1 MQYEITIY
9 PYLGMKGFMSSQPS
23 KPPTILAPAGDT
35 HSFLAAIAAGADAIY
50 CGLKIFSARM
60 EAGNFSIEDLA
71 RLTKL
76 AHSKGIQVYVAFNSI
91 IKESETDK
99 VLRILDKL
107 TRYADV
113 DALIIQDTAMVSL
126 AGQAGFKG
134 QLHLSTLGNCTHPAG
149 LEAAQK
155 AGFSRVVLPREFNLD
170 EIRAMAAAVPGT
182 MDLEVF
188 VHGAL
193 CYSVSG
199 RCYWSSWFGGK
210 SALRGRCVQPCRR
223 LYEQNG
229 KKARHFSCMDLS
241 ADVLAKV
248 LKEIPNISTW
258 KIEGRKKSPHYVY
271 YTVMAY
277 KLLRDA
283 PDQKKQALSFLGYA
297 LGRQGSHYNLLSH
310 RVSNPLDHGSETGS
324 GLFLGRIKNPENP
337 YFISREALLPG
348 DLLRIG
354 YEEESFH
361 QIQKVTRAIPKKG
374 KYFLSSQKGKR
385 IKKGTS
391 VFIIDRRGQELESK
405 LARLGAELSEIPK
418 ITIKPSNLSVTHKNA
433 GGNVKSSSQTIGHRR
448 KRQPDI
454 YEMDVFR
461 NKPPVLK
468 TRHDTGFWIS
478 ANNYGIKAQ
487 AQAWLW
493 LDPVLFPEEEK
504 ICRNYIKTALKK
516 GAKNFVLN
524 SPWQIT
530 LFDNPQKLNIWAGPF
545 CNITN
550 CLAVEMLKRQGFSG
564 AIVSPEL
571 DSQTLLSL
579 PGRCSLP
586 LGAVCRA
593 NWPLAISRIA
603 APDLDLGKGFTSPMG
618 EIAWTSK
625 HNATYHTFPNWPLD
639 LSSKTGELKQA
650 GFVML
655 VNLFENI
662 PKGIRM
668 KLRPGTWNWHLKLL

>member
-1 MQYEITIY
+1 
-9 PYLGMKGFMSSQPS
+9 
-23 KPPTILAPAGDT
+23 
-35 HSFLAAIAAGADAIY
+35 
-50 CGLKIFSARM
+50 M
-60 EAGNFSIEDLA
+60 EADNFSIEELA

-76 AHSKGIQVYVAFNSI
+76 AHSKGIQVYVAFNAI

-107 TRYADV
+107 TRYADA

-134 QLHLSTLGNCTHPAG
+134 KLHLSTLGNCTHPAG

-155 AGFSRVVLPREFNLD
+155 VGFSRVVLPREFSLD
-170 EIRAMAAAVPGT
+170 DIRAMAAAAPGT

-229 KKARHFSCMDLS
+229 KKARYFSCLDLS

-283 PDQKKQALSFLGYA
+283 PDQKKQALSFLEYA
-297 LGRQGSHYNLLSH
+297 LGRPGSHYNLLSH
-310 RVSNPLDHGSETGS
+310 RMLNPLEHASETGS
-324 GLFLGRIKNPENP
+324 GLFLGRIKNPEDP

-354 YEEESFH
+354 YEEETFH

-374 KYFLSSQKGKR
+374 KYFLSSPKGRR
-385 IKKGTS
+385 IHKGTS
-391 VFIIDRRGQELESK
+391 VFLIDRRGSELEEK
-405 LARLGAELSEIPK
+405 LSRLGAELGEISK
-418 ITIKPSNLSVTHKNA
+418 VTIRPSNLSSIHKNA
-433 GGNVKSSSQTIGHRR
+433 GGRVKSPDQASGHRG
-448 KRQPDI
+448 KKQPDI

-461 NKPPVLK
+461 KQSPALK
-468 TRHDTGFWIS
+468 THNDTGFWIS
-478 ANNYGIKAQ
+478 ANSYGIKAP
-487 AQAWLW
+487 ARSWLW

-504 ICRNYIKTALKK
+504 ICQNYVRIALKK

-530 LFDNPQKLNIWAGPF
+530 LFDTPQRLNIWAGPF

-550 CLAVEMLKRQGFSG
+550 CLAVELLKSKGFSG

-571 DSQTLLSL
+571 ESQTLLSL
-579 PGRCSLP
+579 PGRCCLP

-603 APDLDLGKGFTSPMG
+603 APDLDLGKDFTSPMG
-618 EIAWTSK
+618 EAAWTSK
-625 HNATYHTFPNWPLD
+625 YNATYHTFPNWPLD
-639 LSSKTGELKQA
+639 LSSKTDELKQA

-668 KLRPGTWNWHLKLL
+668 KPRPGTWNWHLKLL

>member
-1 MQYEITIY
+1 
-9 PYLGMKGFMSSQPS
+9 MKGLMSSQPS
-23 KPPTILAPAGDT
+23 KPPIILAPAGDT

-60 EAGNFSIEDLA
+60 EAGNFSIEELA
-71 RLTKL
+71 RLTKF
-76 AHSKGIQVYVAFNSI
+76 AHSKGVQVYVAFNSI
-91 IKESETDK
+91 IKESETEK

-155 AGFSRVVLPREFNLD
+155 TGFSRVVLPREFNLD
-170 EIRAMAAAVPGT
+170 EIRAMAAAAPGN
-182 MDLEVF
+182 MDLEIF

-210 SALRGRCVQPCRR
+210 SSLRGRCVQPCRR

-229 KKARHFSCMDLS
+229 KKARYFSCMDLS

-283 PDQKKQALSFLGYA
+283 PDQKKQALSFLAYA
-297 LGRQGSHYNLLSH
+297 LGREGSHYNLLSH

-374 KYFLSSQKGKR
+374 KYFLSSKKGKR

-391 VFIIDRRGQELESK
+391 VFIIDRRGRELETK
-405 LARLGAELSEIPK
+405 LSRLGAELSEIPK
-418 ITIKPSNLSVTHKNA
+418 VTIKPSTLSVTHKNA
-433 GGNVKSSSQTIGHRR
+433 GGSVTSSSPTSGHRR

-461 NKPPVLK
+461 KKPSGLK
-468 TRHDTGFWIS
+468 THNDTGFWIS
-478 ANNYGIKAQ
+478 ANSYGIKVQ

-493 LDPVLFPEEEK
+493 LDPVLFPDEEK
-504 ICRNYIKTALKK
+504 ICQNYIKTALKK

-530 LFDNPQKLNIWAGPF
+530 LFDNPQRLNIWAGPF

-564 AIVSPEL
+564 AIISPEL

-579 PGRCSLP
+579 PGRCCLP

-655 VNLFENI
+655 VNIFENI

-668 KLRPGTWNWHLKLL
+668 KSRPGTWNWHLKLL

>member
-1 MQYEITIY
+1 MTC
-9 PYLGMKGFMSSQPS
+9 QPS
-23 KPPTILAPAGDT
+23 KQPTILAPAGDIQ
-35 HSFLAAIAAGADAIY
+35 SFLAAIAAGADAIY

-60 EAGNFSIEDLA
+60 EADNFSIEELA
-71 RLTKL
+71 RVTKL

-91 IKESETDK
+91 IKEDETDK

-107 TRYADV
+107 ARYADV

-134 QLHLSTLGNCTHPAG
+134 KLHLSTLGNCTHPAG
-149 LEAAQK
+149 LAAAQK
-155 AGFSRVVLPREFNLD
+155 SGFSRVVLPREFSLD

-188 VHGAL
+188 IHGAL

-229 KKARHFSCMDLS
+229 KKARYFSCMDLS

-277 KLLRDA
+277 RLLRDS
-283 PDQKKQALSFLGYA
+283 PDQKNQALSFLAYA
-297 LGRQGSHYNLLSH
+297 LGREGSHYNLLSH
-310 RVSNPLDHGSETGS
+310 RISNPLNHASETGS

-354 YEEESFH
+354 YEEETFH

-374 KYFLSSQKGKR
+374 KYFLAAKKDRR
-385 IKKGTS
+385 INKDTS
-391 VFIIDRRGQELESK
+391 VFLIDRRGSELEEK
-405 LARLGAELSEIPK
+405 LSSLASELGEIPK
-418 ITIKPSNLSVTHKNA
+418 ITIKPLNSSTLGKRPADS
-433 GGNVKSSSQTIGHRR
+433 VKSPGKRSGHGG
-448 KRQPDI
+448 KKQPDI

-461 NKPPVLK
+461 KHPPALK
-468 TRHDTGFWIS
+468 THNDTGFWIS
-478 ANNYGIKAQ
+478 ANNYGIKAPPR
-487 AQAWLW
+487 AWLW

-504 ICRNYIKTALKK
+504 ICQNYVKTALKK

-524 SPWQIT
+524 SPWQIA
-530 LFDNPQKLNIWAGPF
+530 LFDDPQRLNIWAGPF

-550 CLAVEMLKRQGFSG
+550 CLAVEMLKRIGFSG

-571 DSQTLLSL
+571 ESKTLLSL
-579 PGRCSLP
+579 PECSCLP

-593 NWPLAISRIA
+593 NWPVAISRIA
-603 APDLDLGKGFTSPMG
+603 APDLDIGKDFTSPMG
-618 EIAWTSK
+618 EVAWTSK
-625 HNATYHTFPNWPLD
+625 YNATYHTFPNWPLD
-639 LSSKTGELKQA
+639 LSSKTDELKQA

-668 KLRPGTWNWHLKLL
+668 KSRPGTWNWHLKLL

>member
-1 MQYEITIY
+1 MT
-9 PYLGMKGFMSSQPS
+9 SQPLNR
-23 KPPTILAPAGDT
+23 PILLAPAGDT
-35 HSFLAAIAAGADAIY
+35 HSFLAAVAAGADAIY

-60 EAGNFSIEDLA
+60 EAGNFSIEELA
-71 RLTKL
+71 RLTLL
-76 AHSKGIQVYVAFNSI
+76 AHAKGIQVYVAFNSI

-107 TRYADV
+107 TRHTDV
-113 DALIIQDTAMVSL
+113 DALIIQDIAMVSL
-126 AGQAGFKG
+126 ARQVGFKG
-134 QLHLSTLGNCTHPAG
+134 KLHLSTLGNCTHPAG

-155 AGFSRVVLPREFNLD
+155 AGFSRVVLPREFSFD
-170 EIRAMAAAVPGT
+170 DIRAMAAAVPDT

-188 VHGAL
+188 IHGAL

-229 KKARHFSCMDLS
+229 KKARYFSCMDLS

-283 PDQKKQALSFLGYA
+283 PEQKKQALSFLSYA
-297 LGRQGSHYNLLSH
+297 LGRQGCHYNLLSH
-310 RVSNPLDHGSETGS
+310 RISSPLDHASDTGS
-324 GLFLGRIKNPENP
+324 GLFLGRIKNPESP
-337 YFISREALLPG
+337 YFITREALVPG

-354 YEEESFH
+354 YEEDSFH

-374 KYFLSSQKGKR
+374 KYFLAG
-385 IKKGTS
+385 KKGRRINKGTA
-391 VFIIDRRGQELESK
+391 VFMIDRKGRELQAQLSDLETE
-405 LARLGAELSEIPK
+405 LGNIAKIKIQPAGKPIPHKSPDGK
-418 ITIKPSNLSVTHKNA
+418 I
-433 GGNVKSSSQTIGHRR
+433 KSPGMPGGHRR
-448 KRQPDI
+448 KKQPGI
-454 YEMDVFR
+454 LEMDVFR
-461 NKPPVLK
+461 KSNSNLK
-468 TRHDTGFWIS
+468 TRNDTGVWIS
-478 ANNYGIKAQ
+478 ANNYGIKAPPR
-487 AQAWLW
+487 AWLW

-504 ICRNYIKTALKK
+504 ICQNFIKTAIKK

-524 SPWQIT
+524 APWQIS
-530 LFDNPQKLNIWAGPF
+530 LFDNPQRLNLWAGPF

-550 CLAVEMLKRQGFSG
+550 ALAVESLKHQGFSG

-571 DSQTLLSL
+571 ESQTLLSL
-579 PGRCSLP
+579 PQSSCLP

-593 NWPLAISRIA
+593 NWPMAISRIA
-603 APDLDLGKGFTSPMG
+603 APDLNIGKGFKSPMG
-618 EIAWTSK
+618 EVAWTSK
-625 HNATYHTFPNWPLD
+625 FNATYYTFPNWFLD
-639 LSSKTGELKQA
+639 LSSKTQDLQQA
-650 GFVML
+650 GYVML

-668 KLRPGTWNWHLKLL
+668 KPRPGTWNWNLKLL

>member
-1 MQYEITIY
+1 MTTQT
-9 PYLGMKGFMSSQPS
+9 LN
-23 KPPTILAPAGDT
+23 PPIILAPAGDI

-50 CGLKIFSARM
+50 CGLKNFSARM
-60 EAGNFSIEDLA
+60 EAGNFSIEELA

-99 VLRILDKL
+99 VLRILGKL
-107 TRYADV
+107 ARYTDA
-113 DALIIQDTAMVSL
+113 DALIIQDTAMVDL

-134 QLHLSTLGNCTHPAG
+134 KLHLSTLGNCTHPAG

-155 AGFSRVVLPREFNLD
+155 AGFSRVVLPREFSLD
-170 EIRAMAAAVPGT
+170 DIRAMAAAAPET

-229 KKARHFSCMDLS
+229 QKARYFSCMDLS
-241 ADVLAKV
+241 ADVLVKV

-277 KLLRDA
+277 KLLRDV
-283 PDQKKQALSFLGYA
+283 PEQKKQALSFLAYA

-310 RVSNPLDHGSETGS
+310 RVANPLDHASETGS

-337 YFISREALLPG
+337 YFISREALLTG

-354 YEEESFH
+354 YEEDTFH

-374 KYFLSSQKGKR
+374 KYFLSAKKGRR
-385 IKKGTS
+385 INKGTS
-391 VFIIDRRGQELESK
+391 VFLIDRRGSELEKK
-405 LARLGAELSEIPK
+405 LSGLAAELGEIPK
-418 ITIKPSNLSVTHKNA
+418 VTIKPSNLSPTYQNA
-433 GGNVKSSSQTIGHRR
+433 DDRVKSPGRTSGHRG
-448 KRQPDI
+448 KKQHGI

-461 NKPPVLK
+461 KQPPALK
-468 TRHDTGFWIS
+468 THNDKGFWIS
-478 ANNYGIKAQ
+478 ANGYGIKPPAR
-487 AQAWLW
+487 AWLW

-504 ICRNYIKTALKK
+504 ICQNYVKTALKK

-550 CLAVEMLKRQGFSG
+550 CLAVEMLKRKGFSG

-571 DSQTLLSL
+571 ESQTLLSL
-579 PGRCSLP
+579 PGRCCLP

-593 NWPLAISRIA
+593 NWPVAISRIA
-603 APDLDLGKGFTSPMG
+603 APLLDLGKGFTSPMG
-618 EIAWTSK
+618 EAAWTSK
-625 HNATYHTFPNWPLD
+625 HNATYHTFPNWSLD
-639 LSSKTGELKQA
+639 LSSKTDELKQA
-650 GFVML
+650 GFAML

-668 KLRPGTWNWHLKLL
+668 KPRPGTWNWHLKLL

>member
-1 MQYEITIY
+1 MARI
-9 PYLGMKGFMSSQPS
+9 
-23 KPPTILAPAGDT
+23 KPPIILAPAGDI
-35 HSFLAAIAAGADAIY
+35 HSFLAAIAAGADAVY

-60 EAGNFSIEDLA
+60 EADNFSIEELA
-71 RLTKL
+71 RLTQF

-91 IKESETDK
+91 IKESETHK

-107 TRYADV
+107 TRYTDV

-126 AGQAGFKG
+126 ARQAGFKG
-134 QLHLSTLGNCTHPAG
+134 ELHLSTLANCTHPAG
-149 LEAAQK
+149 LGAALK
-155 AGFSRVVLPREFNLD
+155 AGFSRVVLPREFNFD
-170 EIRAMAAAVPGT
+170 EIRAMAAAAPGN

-188 VHGAL
+188 IHGAL

-223 LYEQNG
+223 RYEQNN
-229 KKARHFSCMDLS
+229 KKARYFSCMDLS

-271 YTVMAY
+271 YTVIAY
-277 KLLRDA
+277 RMLRDTPA
-283 PDQKKQALSFLGYA
+283 QKKQALSYLAYA

-310 RVSNPLDHGSETGS
+310 RISNPLEHRSETGS
-324 GLFLGRIKNPENP
+324 GLFLGRIKNPGNP

-354 YEEESFH
+354 YEEGTFH
-361 QIQKVTRAIPKKG
+361 QIQRVSRAIPKKG
-374 KYFLSSQKGKR
+374 KYFLSSKKGR
-385 IKKGTS
+385 PIDKGTS
-391 VFIIDRRGQELESK
+391 VFLIDRRGRELEAK
-405 LARLGAELSEIPK
+405 LSHLGAELGAIPK
-418 ITIKPSNLSVTHKNA
+418 VTIRPSNLPASPTHPR
-433 GGNVKSSSQTIGHRR
+433 GRVKSSGQTSGHREK
-448 KRQPDI
+448 KRPDI
-454 YEMDVFR
+454 YQMDVFR
-461 NKPPVLK
+461 KKPPPL
-468 TRHDTGFWIS
+468 TSPNTPGFWIS
-478 ANNYGIKAQ
+478 ANNYGIKAPPR
-487 AQAWLW
+487 AWLW
-493 LDPVLFPEEEK
+493 LDPVLFPKEEK
-504 ICRNYIKTALKK
+504 ICQSYIKTALKK

-524 SPWQIT
+524 SPWQIA
-530 LFDNPQKLNIWAGPF
+530 LFENPQRLNLWAGPF

-550 CLAVEMLKRQGFSG
+550 CLAVELLKKKGFSG

-571 DSQTLLSL
+571 DRQTLLSL
-579 PGRCSLP
+579 PARCGLP
-586 LGAVCRA
+586 LGTVCRA
-593 NWPLAISRIA
+593 NWPVAISRIA

-618 EIAWTSK
+618 EVAWTSK
-625 HNATYHTFPNWPLD
+625 YNATYHTFPNWFLD

-662 PKGIRM
+662 PKGIWM
-668 KLRPGTWNWHLKLL
+668 KPRPGTWNWHLKLL

>member
-1 MQYEITIY
+1 MTC
-9 PYLGMKGFMSSQPS
+9 QPS
-23 KPPTILAPAGDT
+23 KQPTILAPAGDIQ
-35 HSFLAAIAAGADAIY
+35 SFLAAIAAGADAIY

-60 EAGNFSIEDLA
+60 EADNFSIEELA

-91 IKESETDK
+91 IKEDETDK

-107 TRYADV
+107 ARYADV

-134 QLHLSTLGNCTHPAG
+134 KLHLSTLGNCTHPAG
-149 LEAAQK
+149 LAAAQK
-155 AGFSRVVLPREFNLD
+155 SGFSRVVLPREFSLD

-188 VHGAL
+188 IHGAL

-229 KKARHFSCMDLS
+229 KKARYFSCMDLS

-277 KLLRDA
+277 RLLRDS
-283 PDQKKQALSFLGYA
+283 PDQKNQALSFLAYA
-297 LGRQGSHYNLLSH
+297 LGREGSHYNLLSH
-310 RVSNPLDHGSETGS
+310 RISNPLNHASETGS

-354 YEEESFH
+354 YEEETFH

-374 KYFLSSQKGKR
+374 KYFLAAKKDRR
-385 IKKGTS
+385 INKDTS
-391 VFIIDRRGQELESK
+391 VFLIDRRGSELEEK
-405 LARLGAELSEIPK
+405 LSCLASELGEIPK
-418 ITIKPSNLSVTHKNA
+418 ITIKPLNSSTLGKRPADS
-433 GGNVKSSSQTIGHRR
+433 VKSPGKRSGHGG
-448 KRQPDI
+448 KKQPDI

-461 NKPPVLK
+461 KHPPALK
-468 TRHDTGFWIS
+468 THNDTGFWIS
-478 ANNYGIKAQ
+478 ANNYGIKAPPR
-487 AQAWLW
+487 AWLW

-504 ICRNYIKTALKK
+504 ICQNYVKTALKK

-524 SPWQIT
+524 SPWQIA
-530 LFDNPQKLNIWAGPF
+530 LFDDPQRLNIWAGPF

-550 CLAVEMLKRQGFSG
+550 CLAVEMLKRIGFSG

-571 DSQTLLSL
+571 ESKTLLSL
-579 PGRCSLP
+579 PECSCLP

-593 NWPLAISRIA
+593 NWPVAISRIA
-603 APDLDLGKGFTSPMG
+603 APDLDIGKDFTSPMG
-618 EIAWTSK
+618 EVAWTSK
-625 HNATYHTFPNWPLD
+625 YNATYHTFPNWPLD
-639 LSSKTGELKQA
+639 LSSKTDELKQA

-668 KLRPGTWNWHLKLL
+668 KSRPGTWNWHLKLL

>member
-1 MQYEITIY
+1 MT
-9 PYLGMKGFMSSQPS
+9 SQPS
-23 KPPTILAPAGDT
+23 KTPTILAPAGDT

-60 EAGNFSIEDLA
+60 EAGNFSIEELA
-71 RLTKL
+71 RLTQL
-76 AHSKGIQVYVAFNSI
+76 AHSKGVEVYVAFNSI

-99 VLRILDKL
+99 ARRILDKL
-107 TRYADV
+107 ARHTDV
-113 DALIIQDTAMVSL
+113 DALIIQDTAMVPL
-126 AGQAGFKG
+126 AEQSGFKG
-134 QLHLSTLGNCTHPAG
+134 KLHLSTLGNCTHPAG
-149 LEAAQK
+149 LEAAQN
-155 AGFSRVVLPREFNLD
+155 AGFSRVVLPREFSLD
-170 EIRAMAAAVPGT
+170 DIRTMAAAAPGP

-188 VHGAL
+188 IHGAL

-229 KKARHFSCMDLS
+229 KKARYFSCMDLS

-283 PDQKKQALSFLGYA
+283 PDQKKQALSFLAYA

-310 RVSNPLDHGSETGS
+310 RVSNPLDHTSDTGS

-337 YFISREALLPG
+337 YFISREALMPG

-354 YEEESFH
+354 YEEETFH
-361 QIQKVTRAIPKKG
+361 QIQKVTRAVPKKG
-374 KYFLSSQKGKR
+374 KYFLAAAKGKR
-385 IKKGTS
+385 ARKGTA
-391 VFIIDRRGQELESK
+391 VFMIDRRGRELETQLSQLNAQLNEISK
-405 LARLGAELSEIPK
+405 V
-418 ITIKPSNLSVTHKNA
+418 TIKPSNHSASHQKAADKIKLP
-433 GGNVKSSSQTIGHRR
+433 GQTGTHRR
-448 KRQPDI
+448 KKQPDI
-454 YEMDVFR
+454 HEMDVFR
-461 NKPPVLK
+461 KTPPNLK
-468 TRHDTGFWIS
+468 TNNDKGFWIS
-478 ANNYGIKAQ
+478 ANSYGIKVFAR
-487 AQAWLW
+487 AWLW
-493 LDPVLFPEEEK
+493 LDPVIFPEEEK
-504 ICRNYIKTALKK
+504 ICQNYIKTALRK

-524 SPWQIT
+524 SPWQIS
-530 LFDNPQKLNIWAGPF
+530 LFDNPGKLNIWAGPF

-550 CLAVEMLKRQGFSG
+550 SLAVEMLRSKGFSG

-571 DSQTLLSL
+571 DSETLLSL
-579 PGRCSLP
+579 PGCSSLP

-593 NWPLAISRIA
+593 NWPVAISRIA
-603 APDLDLGKGFTSPMG
+603 APDLNIGKGFKSPMG
-618 EIAWTSK
+618 EVAWTSK
-625 HNATYHTFPNWPLD
+625 FNATYHTFPNWYLD
-639 LSSKTGELKQA
+639 LSPKTQELKQA

-655 VNLFENI
+655 VNMFENI

-668 KLRPGTWNWHLKLL
+668 KPRPGTWNWHLKLL